1 MGSKGGGQMQPM
13 AMNVGTQ
20 NQQTTNR
27 PDPFAYGAYQDVIS
41 RAQAASRTPYQAYGG
56 ERVAGFTP
64 DQLAAFQGVRN
75 LQGVAGNLYNQAT
88 GAAQNVLG
96 ALDPS
101 QFMQN
106 VQQYMSPYLSNVA
119 AATMANLGQQ
129 QARERSDLTSRA
141 IRSGALG
148 GDRAG
153 MERAEL
159 ARTQGL
165 ASGQTLGDLLSRGY
179 QSAADQYNKA
189 LGYGLTGATTLG
201 GLASAGQQAAL
212 QGLQGLLGTGAQQQS
227 MQQALNDVAY
237 QNFLQQQAYPY
248 QQLSWLSGIV
258 GANAPNMGGT
268 SSSTGTKVAQEY
280 QAMPSLGSQI
290 MGGLTTLGGLAAPTL
305 ANAIMPGLGSAITA
319 GIGAMGGP
327 SPFPSRGYNA
337 QYAADGGAID
347 DVALGQIAQ
356 RNEMDPDLTLNP
368 YPEMRADGGSIGSS
382 ITDPLIREKMFGMLP
397 YGGMTSSISPELIAM
412 NRPQG
417 WKPPQIMEMEDT
429 KFRKTEQRPTAI
441 QGFTS
446 GLKAALSP
454 KTEERKPAAYGG
466 FQGGYGYAP
475 RFGGYGKGAGFSPFA
490 ANRAMTMASGSD
502 NLVPNPAGGPDVP
515 ASQLAFMQGQQPAPS
530 TTQEPTPQNFGQPQN
545 QQQGF
550 SPQLGMLLQ
559 SLFGGYGGGFGG
571 GFGGYGKGAGFN
583 PFGSQVPMPGTR
595 GAFNPMIARAG
606 GGSVRPGYK
615 NGLTVEDYLPA
626 LAMGESGGSEDP
638 YRVIGPKTKYGRA
651 LGKYQVTEANVP
663 SWAEEAGF
671 GRLTPDEFLANDKAQ
686 EAIARMKFAEYM
698 NKSGLEGDAAAR
710 EASKMWFAG
719 PGYKKNLGAKDVL
732 GTSINEYENR
742 FMKNLG
748 RPGATPTAGF
758 ADNVVAMDRGDE
770 DNVVA
775 TDQKPE
781 EGGFKITP
789 EMQMGIIGA
798 GLGMLANRS
807 PFMGVGVG
815 EGGLHGLET
824 YMQAV
829 QQKRANEQLAAQQ
842 ENIKSEIAQR
852 TAETG
857 LKQRQLQMLLDSDAA
872 VKQILY
878 GTPAPKKTA
887 ALDTEAGPVVASDE
901 GAKGEVGA
909 PTDLPGAGY
918 AETGEPKKNVVAVD
932 PQSSMDDVAPEWDP
946 RRLAKIAIATMQSN
960 PQLSAK
966 AFETLAKIQETGMV
980 YDRQGNPIPL
990 PGYLEKK
997 AAIAG
1002 TEEAAREAAKAPY
1015 TLVDVQDPDGTVRK
1029 VPQSELMKK
1038 KQEGAKEV
1046 GFGAGSTPGGELT
1059 QEGAGVVS
1067 QQPKIRIEGQDDL
1080 RKSAKEGL
1088 EKYQERQIQKE
1099 KLLVMADILS
1109 SYQPGKFE
1117 EQKVGLINSLR
1128 SAGIPLT
1135 QEEIDRATN
1144 YETFTK
1150 EAMQVMFKQ
1159 IQALGGKVLATEIE
1173 SMKQASPSASLQPE
1187 SNRKIIG
1194 EMIGLLNYE
1203 DKYFEDFVDWR
1214 EKNKTAWDATKWAK
1228 DWIKNNNPKTFI
1240 QESTSSIAAKG
1251 VAPPSRDKLKV
1262 GERYMIK
1269 NMQGKMVPG
1278 EWTGKGFRE
1287 VKQ

>member
-41 RAQAASRTPYQAYGG
+41 RAQAASRTPYQQYGG
-56 ERVAGFTP
+56 ERIAGFSP

-75 LQGVAGNLYNQAT
+75 LQGVAGDLYNQAT

-96 ALDPS
+96 ALNPS
-101 QFMQN
+101 QFTQN
-106 VQQYMSPYLSNVA
+106 VQQYINPYLGNVA

-165 ASGQTLGDLLSRGY
+165 ASGQTLGNLLQQGY

-201 GLASAGQQAAL
+201 GLASQGQQTAL
-212 QGLQGLLGTGAQQQS
+212 QALQGLLGTGGQQQS
-227 MQQALNDVAY
+227 LAQAQNDVNY

-268 SSSTGTKVAQEY
+268 ASSTGTSVGQQFQAQ
-280 QAMPSLGSQI
+280 PSLGSQV
-290 MGGLTTLGGLAAPTL
+290 MGGLTTLGGLAAPML
-305 ANAIMPGLGSAITA
+305 ANAIAPGLGSALGA
-319 GIGAMGGP
+319 GMGAMGYNFLP
-327 SPFPSRGYNA
+327 RGF
-337 QYAADGGAID
+337 ADGGSVD
-347 DVALGQIAQ
+347 DMAMGQLMD
-356 RNEMDPDLTLNP
+356 RNTVEPDLTINP
-368 YPEMRADGGSIGSS
+368 YPEMRASGGSVGSS

-417 WKPPQIMEMEDT
+417 WKPPQLMEMKEP
-429 KFRKTEQRPTAI
+429 KFEKVEQRPTAI

-490 ANRAMTMASGSD
+490 ANRSMSMASGSD

-530 TTQEPTPQNFGQPQN
+530 TTQEPAPQNQPQN

-559 SLFGGYGGGFGG
+559 SLFGGGGGFGA
-571 GFGGYGKGAGFN
+571 GFGGYGKGQGFN
-583 PFGSQVPMPGTR
+583 PFGRMYAS
-595 GAFNPMIARAG
+595 

-615 NGLTVEDYLPA
+615 DGLTVEDYLPA
-626 LAMGESGGSEDP
+626 LAMGESGGNEDP

-663 SWAEEAGF
+663 AWAEEAGF

-698 NKSGLEGDAAAR
+698 NKSGLQGDAAAR
-710 EASKMWFAG
+710 EASKMWFG
-719 PGYKKNLGAKDVL
+719 GEGYKKNPNAKDVL

-748 RPGATPTAGF
+748 RGGDMPKAGF
-758 ADNVVAMDRGDE
+758 GDNVVAMDRGDE
-770 DNVVA
+770 EA
-775 TDQKPE
+775 APTAKTD

-789 EMQMGIIGA
+789 EMQLGIISA

-815 EGGLHGLET
+815 EGGLKGVEA
-824 YMQAV
+824 YMQAA
-829 QQKRANEQLAAQQ
+829 QQKRAADVAASQM
-842 ENIKSEIAQR
+842 ENVKSEIAQR
-852 TAETG
+852 AAETG
-857 LKQRQLQMLLDSDAA
+857 LKQRQLELLTGADEAA
-872 VKQILY
+872 RSLIY
-878 GTPAPKKTA
+878 GTPTPKKTA
-887 ALDTEAGPVVASDE
+887 AAEGEAGPVVASDE
-901 GAKGEVGA
+901 GQQGEVGA
-909 PTDLPGAGY
+909 PADLTGSGY
-918 AETGEPKKNVVAVD
+918 ATTGEPSPSKPIVVATDKESAAADID
-932 PQSSMDDVAPEWDP
+932 PLWDP
-946 RRLAKIAIATMQSN
+946 RMLAKLTQVWAVAN
-960 PQLSAK
+960 PN
-966 AFETLAKIQETGMV
+966 LAKLYQERLDRIQSEGMV
-980 YDRQGNPIPL
+980 YDRKGNPIPL
-990 PGYLEKK
+990 PGYLERK
-997 AAIAG
+997 ASIAA
-1002 TEEAAREAAKAPY
+1002 TEETARESAKSPY
-1015 TLVDVQDPDGTVRK
+1015 TLVEIQPEPGGPIYK
-1029 VPQSELMKK
+1029 VPQSELMKW
-1038 KQEGAKEV
+1038 KQEGATEV
-1046 GFGAGSTPGGELT
+1046 NPGAGTAPGGEVKLPKGAVVT
-1059 QEGAGVVS
+1059 KQPEFVAKRQEAMATAEMQMLDQFKGRQVM
-1067 QQPKIRIEGQDDL
+1067 R
-1080 RKSAKEGL
+1080 
-1088 EKYQERQIQKE
+1088 ER
-1099 KLLVMADILS
+1099 LDTMADILAG
-1109 SYQPGKFE
+1109 YQPGKWA
-1117 EQKVGLINSLR
+1117 EQKASIINGLR
-1128 SAGIPLT
+1128 SMGFPVS
-1135 QEEIDRATN
+1135 EENMRSAADF
-1144 YETFTK
+1144 ETFTK
-1150 EAMQVMFKQ
+1150 NATINMFGQVKD
-1159 IQALGGKVLATEIE
+1159 LGGKILATEIE
-1173 SMKQASPSASLQPE
+1173 GMKQANPSASLTPE
-1187 SNRKIIG
+1187 ANRRIVG
-1194 EMIGLLNYE
+1194 QMRGLLDYE
-1203 DKYFEDFVDWR
+1203 DKHYDDYSEWRDSNPNAYDASKFERDWV
-1214 EKNKTAWDATKWAK
+1214 KQNK
-1228 DWIKNNNPKTFI
+1228 PKSYI
-1240 QESTSSIAAKG
+1240 EESTKNVPVKGEVLPPRDQLTVGYKIIRGRDTYEWDGSRFKKVAK
-1251 VAPPSRDKLKV
+1251 
-1262 GERYMIK
+1262 
-1269 NMQGKMVPG
+1269 
-1278 EWTGKGFRE
+1278 
-1287 VKQ
+1287 